1 MRLSQGP
8 AVVGLNPYFGFL
20 CATEL
25 SGDSE
30 ATLAAQGVNKLKETT
45 GRQDARYWHYA
56 QGTHRSP
63 DQYRR
68 GGAQTHIDS
77 CVLHYKHRSLP
88 ELLML
93 QESNLLKNDE
103 QSGWVLTPLIYFSFL
118 AV

>member
-8 AVVGLNPYFGFL
+8 AVVGLNPCFGFL
-20 CATEL
+20 CVTEH

-45 GRQDARYWHYA
+45 GRQDARHWHYA
-56 QGTHRSP
+56 QGTQRSL

-68 GGAQTHIDS
+68 GAAQTRIDS
-77 CVLHYKHRSLP
+77 CVLHYKHPSLC

-93 QESNLLKNDE
+93 QESNSLKNDE
-103 QSGWVLTPLIYFSFL
+103 QSGPAATLLIYF
-118 AV
+118 